1 MFISRTSVT
10 GISPPLRRE
19 PPSPGSWRSGGL
31 ARVRQNRR
39 PEAGE
44 LGEVRGD
51 LSGGDSA
58 RVVAHDAEAVVQR
71 DRGCVDPWEP
81 LQGEARRRGAAPAG
95 HPRDVEPRGGV
106 VGMLGCWEW
115 GLPPTPLDPPAAKRA
130 EERGTA
136 ESSGEKHPSLH

>member
-10 GISPPLRRE
+10 CISPPLRRQ
-19 PPSPGSWRSGGL
+19 PPSPGCWRSGGL

-51 LSGGDSA
+51 LSGSDSP

-71 DRGCVDPWEP
+71 DRSAVDPWES
-81 LQGEARRRGAAPAG
+81 LQGNASRRGAAPAR
-95 HPRDVEPRGGV
+95 HPGDVELKGGGV
-106 VGMLGCWEW
+106 WNLSGKRD
-115 GLPPTPLDPPAAKRA
+115 GLRAARPDPPPAQRQKEPRPADSRS
-130 EERGTA
+130 EE
-136 ESSGEKHPSLH
+136 H